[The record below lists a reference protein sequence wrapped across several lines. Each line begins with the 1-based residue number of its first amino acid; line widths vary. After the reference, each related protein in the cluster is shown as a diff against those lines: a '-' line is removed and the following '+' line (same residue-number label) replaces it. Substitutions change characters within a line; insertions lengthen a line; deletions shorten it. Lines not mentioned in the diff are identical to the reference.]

1 MGRRLQVYKGERLM
15 EKNALKYKAIKVIV
29 LVFILNVISIT
40 IYCTFFLN
48 KSVSFGIET
57 LKTNTDKSM
66 EEIISN
72 IEENGV
78 SSEKIEIL
86 ASDYDVEISLKDVD
100 NNIVFDNIKNHNFYY
115 DNSKIIEIDNLKY
128 ILQVSKEL
136 DVSVSSI
143 IISLMYLELTIML
156 IISSISI
163 YIVNKKL
170 LRPITNLSY
179 DMKSYK
185 YGTLPKR
192 REQKTAVDELQNDFI
207 DLTEALEAEKE
218 KKSQIIASIS
228 HDIKTPLTTILG
240 YTARLENAE
249 LTDAV
254 KEKYIAKINN
264 KAVVIKEL
272 MNDFDDYLGSN
283 IKGNIHKESIT
294 TKELFKDLRNDYEE
308 DLFDKGIKLKLLN
321 NAKREELVIDINK
334 IKRVFSNI
342 INNSIRHIK
351 ENGEIRI
358 TLNSKSDSYEFIISD
373 NGEGVK
379 EEDIKR
385 IFDPLFTTD
394 PSRKISGLGLSIC
407 SQIIKLHGGSIYA
420 KNNLKGGLSI
430 YFTIK
435 DSKE

>member
-1 MGRRLQVYKGERLM
+1 M
-15 EKNALKYKAIKVIV
+15 EKNTLKYKAIKVIA

-40 IYCTFFLN
+40 IYGILFLN

-57 LKTNTDKSM
+57 LKENTDKLVD
-66 EEIISN
+66 EIVKYL
-72 IEENGV
+72 EDNGV
-78 SSEKIEIL
+78 AKDDIEML
-86 ASDYDVEISLKDVD
+86 SNKYEVEISLKDID
-100 NNIVFDNIKNHNFYY
+100 DNIIFNNVKDHNFYY
-115 DNSKIIEIDNLKY
+115 DNVKIIVTNNTKY
-128 ILQVSKEL
+128 ILKVSKEL
-136 DVSVSSI
+136 DVSASSI
-143 IISLMYLELTIML
+143 ILSLMYLELTIIL

-163 YIVNKKL
+163 YVVNKKL

-185 YGTLPKR
+185 YGILPKR

-207 DLTEALEAEKE
+207 DLTEALEQEKE
-218 KKSQIIASIS
+218 NKSQIIASIS
-228 HDIKTPLTTILG
+228 HDIKTPLTSILG
-240 YTARLENAE
+240 YTTRLENANLSDE
-249 LTDAV
+249 I

-264 KAVVIKEL
+264 KAVVIKDL
-272 MNDFDDYLGSN
+272 MSEFDDYLGSS
-283 IKGNIHKESIT
+283 IKGNLHKESVAT
-294 TKELFKDLRNDYEE
+294 RELFRQIKSDYED
-308 DLFDKGIKLKLLN
+308 DLFDRGIKLKLLN
-321 NAKREELVIDINK
+321 NAKREILVVDINK

-342 INNSIRHIK
+342 IGNSIRHIK
-351 ENGEIRI
+351 VSGEIKI
-358 TLNSKSDSYEFIISD
+358 TLNKKNDFYEFIISD

-407 SQIIKLHGGSIYA
+407 SQIIKLHGGTIYA
-420 KNNLKGGLSI
+420 KNNQKGGLSI

>member
-1 MGRRLQVYKGERLM
+1 M
-15 EKNALKYKAIKVIV
+15 EKNALKIKAIKVIV

-40 IYCTFFLN
+40 IYGTFFLN

-57 LKTNTDKSM
+57 LKKNTDKS
-66 EEIISN
+66 
-72 IEENGV
+72 IEQIVSSIQEDGV
-78 SSEKIEIL
+78 SKEKIESL
-86 ASDYDVEISLKDVD
+86 SNDYDVEISLKDVD
-100 NNIVFDNIKNHNFYY
+100 DNVIFDNIKNHNFYY
-115 DNSKIIEIDNLKY
+115 DNSKIIEVDNTKY

-143 IISLMYLELTIML
+143 IISLMYLELTIIL

-163 YIVNKKL
+163 FIVNKKL

-264 KAVVIKEL
+264 KAVVIKDL
-272 MNDFDDYLGSN
+272 MNEFDDYLGSN

-294 TKELFKDLRNDYEE
+294 TKEIFKDLRSDYED

-321 NAKREELVIDINK
+321 NAKREILVIDINK

-358 TLNSKSDSYEFIISD
+358 TLNKKSDSYEFIISD

-379 EEDIKR
+379 EDDIKK

-407 SQIIKLHGGSIYA
+407 SQIIKLHGGNIYA

>member
-1 MGRRLQVYKGERLM
+1 M

-29 LVFILNVISIT
+29 LIFILNVISIT

-57 LKTNTDKSM
+57 LKNNTDKAI
-66 EEIISN
+66 EEIQSN
-72 IEENGV
+72 MQKDGV
-78 SSEKIEIL
+78 SKSRIESLSE
-86 ASDYDVEISLKDVD
+86 DYNVEISLKDFD
-100 NNIVFDNIKNHNFYY
+100 DNIVFDNIKNHNFYY
-115 DNSKIIEIDNLKY
+115 DNSKIIEVDNVKY

-143 IISLMYLELTIML
+143 ITKLMYLELTIIL
-156 IISSISI
+156 IICSITI

-170 LRPITNLSY
+170 LRPITNLSQ

-185 YGTLPKR
+185 YGTLPKK

-264 KAVVIKEL
+264 KAVVIKDL
-272 MNDFDDYLGSN
+272 INDFDDYLGSN

-294 TKELFKDLRNDYEE
+294 TKELFKDFRNDYEE
-308 DLFDKGIKLKLLN
+308 ELFDKGIKLKLLN

-351 ENGEIRI
+351 DNGEIRI
-358 TLNSKSDSYEFIISD
+358 TLNKKSDSYEFIISD

-379 EEDIKR
+379 EEDIKK

-407 SQIIKLHGGSIYA
+407 SQIIKLHGGNIYA